1 MVEKRVEEIEKQLEL
16 LSEVLE
22 KMDER
27 LCNINEILKKTVGIQ
42 SASSRTVTKDVVQLD
57 D

>member
-1 MVEKRVEEIEKQLEL
+1 
-16 LSEVLE
+16 
-22 KMDER
+22 MDER
-27 LCNINEILKKTVGIQ
+27 LCNINEILKKTVGNQ